1 MNIDQKIQ
9 ALYEALSASEK
20 RYITIW
26 LGKEEKEGS
35 FMLQTLRSLTET
47 NGQPKKKQATDKK
60 LFYLYQTIL
69 RALRSYHEGSSVN
82 MELYALQMN
91 VEFLYNKQLYEQ
103 ALHELERL
111 KELARK
117 FNRFNV
123 MLQVLELEQ
132 IIRIERFPKNMAAEF
147 EKKNREI
154 AAELERLNVL
164 TRLQQNR
171 QQLFIM
177 VRSSFTKPDPES
189 LALAKQ
195 IMTASQQ
202 FAENNTDF
210 LVQQNSINAAAIY
223 SLYLGN
229 WTDSHKNYQQLLAL
243 WDSHPEWK
251 EAEQMTYKK
260 MLSNYLSTCH
270 ANKQFDE
277 IPLLLKKI
285 MVIPCKTAEEEAEQ
299 FQNIYFM
306 ELLYRMNTDSFADFD
321 AYVSETNKG
330 LIRYKTK
337 INHARLLLFYYNISI
352 CYLVLHRVK
361 EALAWVSKIIEL
373 PQTDHR
379 KDIQFFARLLRLVY
393 YFELGKHDLLEYE
406 LINTERFL
414 RQRKAWTAYEAAIVK
429 LMKKLL
435 EADEPEKKP
444 ILEKFGA
451 QLTELAGGRTSAT
464 MPGISELQLWAN
476 SRITGIPMR
485 ELLRAEV
492 AKV

>member
-35 FMLQTLRSLTET
+35 FMLQTLRNLAET
-47 NGQPKKKQATDKK
+47 NGQPKKKAATDKK

-91 VEFLYNKQLYEQ
+91 VEFLYNKRLYDQ

-111 KELARK
+111 KELARR
-117 FNRFNV
+117 FNRYNI
-123 MLQVLELEQ
+123 MLQALELEQ

-147 EKKNREI
+147 EAKNKEI
-154 AAELERLNVL
+154 AAELDRLHVL
-164 TRLQQNR
+164 THLQQNR
-171 QQLFIM
+171 QHIFTL
-177 VRSSFTKPDPES
+177 VRSSFTKPAPES
-189 LALAKQ
+189 LAVAKQ
-195 IMTASQQ
+195 IITATRELAATS
-202 FAENNTDF
+202 TDF

-223 SLYLGN
+223 ALYIGDWN
-229 WTDSHKNYQQLLAL
+229 TAHKTYLQLLAL
-243 WDSHPEWK
+243 WDAHPEWK
-251 EAEQMTYKK
+251 AAEQMTYKK
-260 MLSNYLSTCH
+260 MLSNYLNTCH

-285 MVIPCKTAEEEAEQ
+285 VAIPCKTAEEEAEQ

-321 AYVSETNKG
+321 EYVSETNKG
-330 LIRYKTK
+330 LTKYKTK

-352 CYLVLHRVK
+352 CYLVLYK
-361 EALAWVSKIIEL
+361 LKDALVWVSKIIEL
-373 PQTDHR
+373 PPTDHR
-379 KDIQFFARLLRLVY
+379 KDIQYFARLFKLVLLY
-393 YFELGKHDLLEYE
+393 ELGKHDLLEYE
-406 LINTERFL
+406 LINTERYL
-414 RQRKAWTAYEAAIVK
+414 RQRKAWFAYEAAIVK
-429 LMKKLL
+429 FLKKLL
-435 EADEPEKKP
+435 AVDEPDKKA
-444 ILEKFGA
+444 ISEKFLL
-451 QLTELAGGRTSAT
+451 QITELSEGRNSAT

-476 SRITGIPMR
+476 SHVTGTTMR
-485 ELLRAEV
+485 ELLRAEL
-492 AKV
+492 AKS